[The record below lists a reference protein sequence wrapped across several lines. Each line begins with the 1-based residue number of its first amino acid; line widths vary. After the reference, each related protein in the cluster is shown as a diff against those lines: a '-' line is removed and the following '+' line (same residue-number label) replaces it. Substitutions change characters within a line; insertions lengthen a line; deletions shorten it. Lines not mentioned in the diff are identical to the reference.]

1 MSTTTLNITL
11 QSRSRSKEAFSI
23 QDQCVGILSRKPRVS
38 RNVLQ
43 AYYRE
48 ILDIAKAS
56 KQVFLDIAERKEE
69 LFMLEN
75 SDARR
80 YLSLVLQLVGEVQV
94 EKTEME
100 THWDSLSQSVEALQ
114 EEVSTVAVSS
124 GVNDREKRRE
134 RI

>member
-11 QSRSRSKEAFSI
+11 KSRSLSKEAFSI